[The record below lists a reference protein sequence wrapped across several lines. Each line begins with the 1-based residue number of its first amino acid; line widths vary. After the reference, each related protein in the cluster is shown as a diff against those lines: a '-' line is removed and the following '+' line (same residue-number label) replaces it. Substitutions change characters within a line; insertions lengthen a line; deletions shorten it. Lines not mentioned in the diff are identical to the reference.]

1 LARNDRP
8 RPLQAILAVAVGL
21 ALGSASTATAA
32 GTDQIWPKGAKNP
45 IRATIVEESIEGIKT
60 VSGATFSPLA
70 IDKVIYADTP
80 AAFREGLAHYQS
92 GRYDEAI
99 KYFESAMRL
108 PNVRKFWLQPACLYY
123 IGLCHLEGG
132 TDLPKAEK
140 AFNDLLSQWP
150 KSRWLP
156 NTLLALGR
164 VHLANKA
171 YQKAYAQFQKL
182 ADLAAKDSSW
192 QEWLL
197 RALLWQ
203 GRCLLEEKNY
213 TRALAILRKVT
224 TADPTRYG
232 DLVIQAKTAEATVYV
247 RRGDYDKGAA
257 LLEGLIREIG
267 PRVAKEINTGSG
279 DRMQLTEAQCYN
291 ALGHCYLK
299 RATRTNKPDD
309 YREALLAFL
318 WTVVLHSQ
326 FPAEHAEALYHA
338 AECFEKLKQNRRATE
353 LRNELAERYP
363 DSPFTRKLQPAK
375 KENAR

>member
-1 LARNDRP
+1 MLA
-8 RPLQAILAVAVGL
+8 LGLGL
-21 ALGSASTATAA
+21 ALGSAGLARASAP
-32 GTDQIWPKGAKNP
+32 DQIWPKGATNP

-60 VSGATFSPLA
+60 VSGATFSPA
-70 IDKVIYADTP
+70 GIEKIIYGDTP
-80 AAFREGLAHYQS
+80 AAFREGLTHCQS
-92 GRYDEAI
+92 GRYEDAV

-108 PNVRKFWLQPACLYY
+108 PNVRKFWLEPACLYY
-123 IGLCHLEGG
+123 IGSCHLESG
-132 TDLPKAEK
+132 TDLEKAEK
-140 AFNDLLSQWP
+140 TLNELLTKWP
-150 KSRWLP
+150 KTRWLP
-156 NTLLALGR
+156 DALLALGR
-164 VHLANKA
+164 VHLAKKS
-171 YQKAYAQFQKL
+171 YQKAYARFQKL

-197 RALLWQ
+197 RAFLWQ

-213 TRALAILRKVT
+213 TRALAVLQKVT

-232 DLVIQAKTAEATVYV
+232 DLVIQAKSAEATVHV

-257 LLEGLIREIG
+257 LLEKLIREIG
-267 PRVAKEINTGSG
+267 PRVAREIHAASG
-279 DRMQLTEAQCYN
+279 NKMQLTEAQCYN

-299 RATRTNKPDD
+299 RATHTNKPDD

-326 FPAEHAEALYHA
+326 FPAEHAEALYYA
-338 AECFEKLKQNRRATE
+338 AECFEKLKQHSRATD
-353 LRNELAERYP
+353 LHNELAERYP